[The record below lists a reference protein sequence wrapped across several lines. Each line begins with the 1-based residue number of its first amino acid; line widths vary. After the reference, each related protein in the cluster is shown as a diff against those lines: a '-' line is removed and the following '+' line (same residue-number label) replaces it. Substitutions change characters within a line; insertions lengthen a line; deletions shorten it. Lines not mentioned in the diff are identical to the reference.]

1 MEDSEPQFVRIGG
14 LLISE
19 WVTWIMIVVVIAAVA
34 FGVVVGGERDAQ
46 AEAAVA
52 SLDAVG
58 TQWDE
63 AEASGESLVCSGAA
77 VDAELLANEFL
88 DLELRPV
95 AFDADDPSAGT
106 GPGVLIEVYGKRD
119 GNDALETARSL
130 LKMLEEAEQSEEDE
144 EDDTADEDGEA
155 EETEDGR
162 LRRVARGENSIR
174 YEVLASLT
182 ARCADG

>member
-58 TQWDE
+58 TRWDE
-63 AEASGESLVCSGAA
+63 AEARGESLVCSDAA

-95 AFDADDPSAGT
+95 ALDSDDPSAGT

-130 LKMLEEAEQSEEDE
+130 LKMLEEAEQGDEDE
-144 EDDTADEDGEA
+144 SADEEGEE

-162 LRRVARGENSIR
+162 LRRVARGENSVR